1 MACRSRAQ
9 SEHCICGSKRER
21 RGTPFTNAYQI
32 HTICN
37 DRGSDPPHNN
47 GSRQLRLTLSL
58 SFAFRSVVSRF
69 VAPFSLAVASCLCS
83 TAAHADQL
91 EQHNDLVSKYI
102 NEQHANPLAAD
113 CAAHAVFIIGTS
125 PTYDHVEFPDDTLTD
140 ARASIEPWNGAF
152 GTDKQR
158 IKVDTMVKIQGQG
171 FRKNG
176 GSDPD
181 PLEFRCGYADNKLL
195 AFDSNEPNTGG
206 SGGKKHGKGGSTK
219 GKHGAAKSSGH
230 STSHG
235 KKKH

>member
-1 MACRSRAQ
+1 LRFFLTFPNIDCRLA
-9 SEHCICGSKRER
+9 
-21 RGTPFTNAYQI
+21 
-32 HTICN
+32 
-37 DRGSDPPHNN
+37 
-47 GSRQLRLTLSL
+47 LRVAATLS
-58 SFAFRSVVSRF
+58 
-69 VAPFSLAVASCLCS
+69 VAIASLFTHVA
-83 TAAHADQL
+83 ARADQL

-125 PTYDHVEFPDDTLTD
+125 PTYDHVEFPEDTLTD

-158 IKVDTMVKIQGQG
+158 IKVDTMVRIEGQG

-176 GSDPD
+176 GTDPD

-195 AFDSNEPNTGG
+195 AFDSNEPNSGGGGG
-206 SGGKKHGKGGSTK
+206 SKKHGRTSSKHGTSKGSTHSS
-219 GKHGAAKSSGH
+219 GSSHSSGAAHSSGH
-230 STSHG
+230 S

>member
-1 MACRSRAQ
+1 LRFPLSISFEFRSIVSR
-9 SEHCICGSKRER
+9 CIA
-21 RGTPFTNAYQI
+21 P
-32 HTICN
+32 
-37 DRGSDPPHNN
+37 
-47 GSRQLRLTLSL
+47 LTL
-58 SFAFRSVVSRF
+58 AM
-69 VAPFSLAVASCLCS
+69 ASCLGS
-83 TAAHADQL
+83 TAAQADQL

-158 IKVDTMVKIQGQG
+158 IKVDTMVRIQGQG
-171 FRKNG
+171 FRKSG

-181 PLEFRCGYADNKLL
+181 SLEFRCGYADNKLL

-206 SGGKKHGKGGSTK
+206 SGSKKHGRSGGSSK
-219 GKHGAAKSSGH
+219 GKHGGGKSSGH
-230 STSHG
+230 SSSGHTSSSGHSASHG